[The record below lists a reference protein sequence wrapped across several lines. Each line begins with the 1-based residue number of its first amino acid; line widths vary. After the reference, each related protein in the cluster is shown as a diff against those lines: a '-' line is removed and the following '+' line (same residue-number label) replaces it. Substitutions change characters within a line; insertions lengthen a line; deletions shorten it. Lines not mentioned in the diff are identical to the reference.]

1 MRPAKHDDG
10 LRAAGSLC
18 THVVFAHT
26 VQAAQSAHCLCPPS
40 RLSRH
45 SQSMQNFVLSRFR
58 GLGQQAHRTRP
69 DDARLQPW
77 LQRWH
82 NLGCLPSAIGCRSE
96 HHNAPRSH
104 TYTTCRLPAN
114 RPRTALCRSQRQY
127 AVHLVCCRAATCLQR
142 LATVRRRDSN
152 HDAGFAD
159 ADLANPV
166 RYGSRLQRPA
176 LVRGVAE
183 LL

>member
-1 MRPAKHDDG
+1 MGSLSAHAQASCRSMRPAKHDDG

-26 VQAAQSAHCLCPPS
+26 VQTAQSAHCLCPPS

-96 HHNAPRSH
+96 HRDAPRSH
-104 TYTTCRLPAN
+104 LHNLQAASKQAKIRALPLAAPTRSPLGMLQGSN
-114 RPRTALCRSQRQY
+114 VPPAPRDGAQKR
-127 AVHLVCCRAATCLQR
+127 
-142 LATVRRRDSN
+142 
-152 HDAGFAD
+152 
-159 ADLANPV
+159 
-166 RYGSRLQRPA
+166 
-176 LVRGVAE
+176 
-183 LL
+183 

>member
-1 MRPAKHDDG
+1 MRA
-10 LRAAGSLC
+10 C
-18 THVVFAHT
+18 
-26 VQAAQSAHCLCPPS
+26 
-40 RLSRH
+40 
-45 SQSMQNFVLSRFR
+45 
-58 GLGQQAHRTRP
+58 
-69 DDARLQPW
+69 
-77 LQRWH
+77 
-82 NLGCLPSAIGCRSE
+82 NLGCSGGTTLAAYQVPLGVGLSTVTPPA
-96 HHNAPRSH
+96 A
-104 TYTTCRLPAN
+104 TYTTCKLPAN
-114 RPRTALCRSQRQY
+114 RPRSALCRSQRQH
-127 AVHLVCCRAATCLQR
+127 AVHLACCRAATCLQR